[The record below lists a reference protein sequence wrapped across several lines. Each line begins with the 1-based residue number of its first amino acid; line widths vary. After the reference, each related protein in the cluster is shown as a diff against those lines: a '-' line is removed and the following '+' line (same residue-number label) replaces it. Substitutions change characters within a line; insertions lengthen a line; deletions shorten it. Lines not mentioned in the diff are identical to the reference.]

1 MTIHHEYHDFIVQ
14 NDTEIV
20 VLDNSI
26 YEASDANVSS
36 SVTVR
41 TVTLPPLGFLPT
53 LPSLPPIE
61 DVATSLPD
69 LATNVAIPAL
79 DQLVMAALESL
90 PLWFLI
96 GKFMI
101 NIDPELLN
109 FIFRWCLGFDNKF
122 VCAQFEK

>member
-20 VLDNSI
+20 DNSI
-26 YEASDANVSS
+26 YDASDANVSS

-96 GKFMI
+96 GKYII
-101 NIDPELLN
+101 NID
-109 FIFRWCLGFDNKF
+109 
-122 VCAQFEK
+122 